1 LKPGGANL
9 PKPCILY
16 EVVMLQTLKMAF
28 RDLGRNRRRSFFSA
42 LAVGVG
48 LALLILMSSVVAGE
62 MGGAIENAIKL
73 QSGHIQIRAA
83 TYDENKSSLKWED
96 LVANPDE
103 ITKQI
108 GAMSQVK
115 AATPRLYASGYL
127 SSGNQSAGAKI
138 TGIDPLSPANDPYRE
153 GIISGNYLSP
163 DDRDAVLI
171 GKPMAEKL
179 KLKVGDNV
187 GLSLNTADGDVQ
199 EQTFTVK
206 GIYTTNTYGFDNA
219 TVFLPLTKVQAMT
232 RTENHASAI
241 FILLKDTS
249 MTDTVIPALS
259 VPANLEVKSWKD
271 LNALFVEWEAMA
283 QSYIS
288 IFYVIILA
296 ITASVIINTLIMS
309 VYERTREI
317 GILSAIGM
325 RGGGIL
331 TLFLAESSMLA
342 VGGVIIGVIVGVL
355 ATLYFNVN
363 GFYIGNM
370 GLSGIAITDTIYAK
384 LTINN
389 VINLT
394 IMTFIVT
401 ILAGLYPAVMASRM
415 QPVEALRAEK

>member
-1 LKPGGANL
+1 M
-9 PKPCILY
+9 I
-16 EVVMLQTLKMAF
+16 QTLKMAF
-28 RDLGRNRRRSFFSA
+28 RDLGRNRRRSFFSS

-48 LALLILMSSVVAGE
+48 LAMLILMSSVVTGE

-103 ITKQI
+103 IANQI
-108 GAMSQVK
+108 GALSQVK
-115 AATPRLYASGYL
+115 SATPRLYASGFL

-153 GIISGNYLSP
+153 GVISGSYLNP

-187 GLSLNTADGDVQ
+187 ALSLNTADGNVQ
-199 EQTFTVK
+199 EQIFIVK
-206 GIYTTNTYGFDNA
+206 GIYTTNTYGFDGA
-219 TVFLPLTKVQAMT
+219 TVFLPLIKAQAMT
-232 RTENHASAI
+232 QTENHASAI
-241 FILLKDTS
+241 FILLKDTA
-249 MTDTVIPALS
+249 MTDTVIPVLS

-283 QSYIS
+283 QSYIV
-288 IFYVIILA
+288 IFYMIILA

-325 RGGGIL
+325 RGGRIMM
-331 TLFLAESSMLA
+331 LFLAESSMLA
-342 VGGVIIGVIVGVL
+342 VGGVILGLIIGVLG
-355 ATLYFNVN
+355 TLYFNVN

-370 GLSGIAITDTIYAK
+370 GLSGIVITDTIYAK
-384 LTINN
+384 LTMDNL
-389 VINLT
+389 VNLT
-394 IMTFIVT
+394 IMTFVVT
-401 ILAGLYPAVMASRM
+401 LLSGLYPAVMASRM
-415 QPVEALRAEK
+415 QPVAALRAEK